1 MSFALVACRSA
12 SVSGLPLGVLDI
24 HETLNFKNDRLAL
37 CRAARPKFNEGAWSP
52 ATIDGDVAALGWHS
66 LTVYFAASCLARQPR
81 GTVSARYMWL
91 SANQVASSVSHPPL
105 GSHGERLRTRLPK
118 HILL

>member
-1 MSFALVACRSA
+1 MAR
-12 SVSGLPLGVLDI
+12 
-24 HETLNFKNDRLAL
+24 KNDGVCGNPKLIRTDLD
-37 CRAARPKFNEGAWSP
+37 CRAARPKFNEDAWSR
-52 ATIDGDVAALGWHS
+52 AEINGDLAALGWHS
-66 LTVYFAASCLARQPR
+66 LTKYFAASCLARQPR